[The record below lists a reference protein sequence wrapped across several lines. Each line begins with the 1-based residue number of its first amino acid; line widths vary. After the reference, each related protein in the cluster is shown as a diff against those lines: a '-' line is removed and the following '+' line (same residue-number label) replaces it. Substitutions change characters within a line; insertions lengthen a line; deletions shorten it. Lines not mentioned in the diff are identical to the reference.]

1 MTSYSLPRLY
11 SDTETAS
18 ILGISVPTV
27 RRKRR
32 RGELGHVLI
41 GRKVYTAEDQIKDLI
56 RRGRRDAGAVVK
68 DAEVDGRLQ
77 SGTSVAR
84 SGMRSLIEHDVDSDG
99 LGQAYSLAE
108 RAGEGVP

>member
-1 MTSYSLPRLY
+1 
-11 SDTETAS
+11 
-18 ILGISVPTV
+18 
-27 RRKRR
+27 
-32 RGELGHVLI
+32 I

-108 RAGEGVP
+108 RAGEGVPETDLGEDDMGQHPSGERLGKPMRR